1 MIMGNKSIL
10 DIGSII
16 SDINAGTASK
26 IGWGFPEKSINEYG
40 AEKQDPQNVE
50 YEDKG
55 PIGEY
60 EVTYQELYHLLENV
74 KKKWAAEDLEQ
85 NLSNTYYKRD
95 LLYLY
100 DRITLDM
107 SYLNEY
113 PDRNGEWLE
122 KLLEL
127 KYEIRNLL

>member
-1 MIMGNKSIL
+1 MGNKSIL

-16 SDINAGTASK
+16 SDINAGTAS
-26 IGWGFPEKSINEYG
+26 IIRWGFPEKTTNEDG
-40 AEKQDPQNVE
+40 AEKQGPHNVE

-60 EVTYQELYHLLENV
+60 AATYQELYHLLENV
-74 KKKWAAEDLEQ
+74 KKKWAAEDPEQ
-85 NLSNTYYKRD
+85 ILSNAYYKRD

-113 PDRNGEWLE
+113 PDRNGEWLDE
-122 KLLEL
+122 LLEL

>member
-16 SDINAGTASK
+16 SDINVGTASK
-26 IGWGFPEKSINEYG
+26 IVLGFQGKNLNNDV
-40 AEKQDPQNVE
+40 AEKQDPQKVE

-55 PIGEY
+55 PIGDY
-60 EVTYQELYHLLENV
+60 KVTYLELYHLLENV
-74 KKKWAAEDLEQ
+74 KQKWASEDLEQ